1 MGKAGKMVPENR
13 GKCGKG
19 KNMFYNIFFIL
30 RNVLNDSEKRENG
43 KIFLKICCKN
53 IWSVR
58 RKVVTLHSL
67 LGRDPI
73 KEQKHVVKHK
83 NFD

>member
-1 MGKAGKMVPENR
+1 MVPEKCE
-13 GKCGKG
+13 KCGKG

-30 RNVLNDSEKRENG
+30 RKVLNDSEKRENG
-43 KIFLKICCKN
+43 KIFLKISYKN

-83 NFD
+83 IFD

>member
-1 MGKAGKMVPENR
+1 M
-13 GKCGKG
+13 
-19 KNMFYNIFFIL
+19 

>member
-1 MGKAGKMVPENR
+1 MVPEKCE
-13 GKCGKG
+13 KCGKG
-19 KNMFYNIFFIL
+19 KNMFYDIFFII
-30 RNVLNDSEKRENG
+30 RNVLNYSEKRVIG
-43 KIFLKICCKN
+43 KILLKISCKN

-83 NFD
+83 IFD

>member
-1 MGKAGKMVPENR
+1 MVSE
-13 GKCGKG
+13 KCEKGGKG
-19 KNMFYNIFFIL
+19 KNMFYNIFFIM
-30 RNVLNDSEKRENG
+30 RNVLNDSEKIENG

-67 LGRDPI
+67 LGRDPM

-83 NFD
+83 IFD

>member
-1 MGKAGKMVPENR
+1 MVPE
-13 GKCGKG
+13 KCGNGGKG
-19 KNMFYNIFFIL
+19 KNMFYNIFFII
-30 RNVLNDSEKRENG
+30 RNVLNDSEKRGIG
-43 KIFLKICCKN
+43 KIFLKISYKN

-67 LGRDPI
+67 LGRDLV

-83 NFD
+83 IFD